1 VKLLINSV
9 VLCVRKG
16 RTDTELHR
24 GSTEGHGE
32 FNTKM
37 SRNFLLCTSILCL
50 YLPSNSQ
57 DTVNSDTLN
66 RKQLRN
72 VIIFES
78 AVAVTTLVGLSV
90 LWYADYPKS
99 SFHFINDND
108 EWLQLD
114 KFAHVTAS
122 YYIGKV
128 GYELLRST
136 GVERKKAIWFGGSTG
151 FVYLGMV
158 EIMDGFSA
166 GWGASMGDVMANA
179 TGTAAFIGQQ
189 FAWDEQ
195 RILLKWSFHMTDY
208 AQYNPE
214 QLGST
219 FPQRMMKDYNGQT
232 YWLSGNIRSF
242 IHKESRFPGWLNVA
256 VGYSGDGMIGAREN
270 PSEIDGNPVP
280 YFVRTR
286 QYFLAPDIDLTRI
299 KTKSPFLKMVFNIFG
314 VLKFPLPAVEYNGV
328 QSFVFHPVYF

>member
-1 VKLLINSV
+1 MFRKLLLTATAFI
-9 VLCVRKG
+9 L
-16 RTDTELHR
+16 
-24 GSTEGHGE
+24 
-32 FNTKM
+32 
-37 SRNFLLCTSILCL
+37 SI
-50 YLPSNSQ
+50 PGNSQ
-57 DTVNSDTLN
+57 DLPNSDTLN
-66 RKQLRN
+66 KKQLRN
-72 VIIFES
+72 VIVFES
-78 AVAVTTLVGLSV
+78 AVAVTTLAGLSV

-114 KFAHVTAS
+114 KCAHVTAS

-128 GYELLRST
+128 GYDLLRST

-158 EIMDGFSA
+158 EILDGFSA
-166 GWGASMGDVMANA
+166 EWGASMGDVVANA
-179 TGTAAFIGQQ
+179 AGTAAFIGQQ

-195 RILLKWSFHMTDY
+195 RILLKWSFHMTQY

-214 QLGST
+214 QLGTT

-232 YWLSGNIRSF
+232 YWLSANIHSF
-242 IHKESRFPGWLNVA
+242 LKKESRFPAWLNIA
-256 VGYSGDGMIGAREN
+256 AGYSGDGMIGARSN

-280 YFVRTR
+280 DFVRTR

-314 VLKFPLPAVEYNGV
+314 VLKFPLPALEYNAQQG
-328 QSFVFHPVYF
+328 FVFHGIYF